1 MPRAKS
7 CVICDATLPFT
18 AKTCASCGATQPPD
32 PEELRRLREAKE
44 RAFEKARREG
54 APPGAGGGG
63 AGEPMSPT
71 LRAIWIAGPCFLLGL
86 LLQYIAVRIDRGHT
100 YLLIGAWVLHTAA
113 LVAALWAII
122 HSAVVC
128 AIRRTREE

>member
-1 MPRAKS
+1 MMRAKT
-7 CVICDATLPFT
+7 CVSCDAVLLFT
-18 AKTCASCGATQPPD
+18 AKTCTSCGAEQPD
-32 PEELRRLREAKE
+32 PAELRRLREAKE

-54 APPGAGGGG
+54 APSGSRGGG

-86 LLQYIAVRIDRGHT
+86 LLQYIASRADRGHA
-100 YLLIGAWVLHTAA
+100 YLLVGAWALHTAA

-128 AIRRTREE
+128 AIRRTRTE